1 MTDDDRKHWES
12 IVKCNHDVPAIQAA
26 DAELKRL
33 RNLEALGVSWVRAQ
47 EESQIPWYEG
57 GEPMRRR
64 NELEA
69 ELRRRAKEG

>member
-33 RNLEALGVSWVRAQ
+33 RE
-47 EESQIPWYEG
+47 
-57 GEPMRRR
+57 
-64 NELEA
+64 
-69 ELRRRAKEG
+69 AKEGICECGADAKQCAENREHHKIHLNRMGGE